1 MILNLYRTVKVLDY
15 INLAELLKP
24 NFNLMSAAF
33 PPE

>member
-1 MILNLYRTVKVLDY
+1 MTLNLYKNVKTLTD